1 MQAMI
6 ADRFIYVVG
15 EEQTAIL
22 PESEEVIAFT
32 ASNMHRIDTGELA
45 LVLANVFGRGRM
57 FPGPTEALTPLIHEF
72 IRRSEPYGQIGGSLR
87 HARCTL
93 VTAFRKLD
101 GDIAVQVA
109 AVMPVL
115 PGSLHPDR
123 PEQFHALLIDSL
135 PDFQEAFTTEAY
147 APDSKLVS
155 IIKETTLHHIN
166 RTLH

>member
-1 MQAMI
+1 MQTI
-6 ADRFIYVVG
+6 IEDRFIYVVG
-15 EEQTAIL
+15 EEQTTIL

-32 ASNMHRIDTGELA
+32 TRNMHRIDTGELA
-45 LVLANVFGRGRM
+45 LVLANVFGRGQM

-72 IRRSEPYGQIGGSLR
+72 VRRSEPYGQIGSALLK
-87 HARCTL
+87 ARCTL

-123 PEQFHALLIDSL
+123 PEQFHTLMIESL
-135 PDFQEAFTTEAY
+135 PSFQEAFTTEAY
-147 APDSKLVS
+147 ASDSKLVA

>member
-1 MQAMI
+1 MENLI
-6 ADRFIYVVG
+6 ENRFIYLVG

-22 PESEEVIAFT
+22 EESEEVIAFT
-32 ASNMHRIDTGELA
+32 ATNMHQIDTGELT
-45 LVLANVFGRGRM
+45 LVLANVFGKGQM
-57 FPGPTEALTPLIHEF
+57 FPGPAEVLTPLIHEF
-72 IRRSEPYGQIGGSLR
+72 VRRSTPYEQINGSLL

-147 APDSKLVS
+147 ALDSKLVT

>member
-1 MQAMI
+1 M
-6 ADRFIYVVG
+6 
-15 EEQTAIL
+15 QTAIL

-45 LVLANVFGRGRM
+45 LVLANVFGRGQM

-72 IRRSEPYGQIGGSLR
+72 VRRSEPYGQSGETLR
-87 HARCTL
+87 QARCTL

-123 PEQFHALLIDSL
+123 PEQFHALLIESL
-135 PDFQEAFTTEAY
+135 PSFQEAFTTEAY
-147 APDSKLVS
+147 APDSKLVT